1 MSFRLRVFLLVMLV
15 AVTAVGATA
24 WLTLSLASKQIQEA
38 VDASNR
44 DNEVIAVQLG
54 DWAHD
59 RGTWQGVSEFVKELF
74 DTYEVRI
81 RMATIDGQVIVD
93 TDHFEK
99 RASRPTVGPANL
111 VDPRPRLKIPDD
123 RKPSRNAEAAGF
135 SGPVDEKTGPRF
147 TAPAREW
154 VVDTL
159 RDYRFT
165 VHLTA
170 CVWTGMQITVPLVD
184 TDSGIARVQQ
194 IEPEFSACAKQ
205 ADARAGEAAADDLA
219 AVNACPSAESPLLDC
234 LDRVFSDRAAPVG
247 PAPVQLFL
255 GSVDKDAAGLIGTP
269 MVVAAGAVT
278 LLALFGTALVARQ
291 VSRPIRS
298 LTAASRRLTDGDFD
312 ARVTVSGDDELGRLS
327 YSFNRMAEAIQHA
340 EEDQRR
346 LVASVAH
353 ELRTP
358 LSNLRGYL
366 EALQDGVVRPSPEL
380 FGSLY
385 EEVLLQRRILDDLQD
400 LALAEAGSLAYR
412 REPTDLAE
420 LVAVST
426 RAHLAVAEES
436 GVVLTAFANTALP
449 VIVDHDRIRQ
459 VLGNLI
465 TNGVRYTPAG
475 GTLTLYAYSA
485 GGQATVEVT
494 DTGRGI
500 AEADLPHVFKRF
512 WRADAARDRASGGS
526 GLGLT
531 IARQITVDHGG
542 QLRVASRPGVGTT
555 FTLSLPL
562 HISHRHPTD

>member
-15 AVTAVGATA
+15 AVTAIGATA
-24 WLTLSLASKQIQEA
+24 WLTLSLASKQISDA
-38 VDASNR
+38 VATSNR
-44 DNEVIAVQLG
+44 NTDVIAENLG
-54 DWAHD
+54 KFAHD
-59 RGTWQGVSEFVKELF
+59 RGTWSGVDGFVLNLSNNYK
-74 DTYEVRI
+74 VRI
-81 RMATIDGQVIVD
+81 RMATISGEVIVD
-93 TDHFEK
+93 TDHLAGK
-99 RASRPTVGPANL
+99 AARPTVGAASL
-111 VDPRPRLKIPDD
+111 VDPRPKLVIPERVRPPD
-123 RKPSRNAEAAGF
+123 
-135 SGPVDEKTGPRF
+135 GPANTDPALADKLRRGDAQVTSE
-147 TAPAREW
+147 AREW
-154 VVDTL
+154 VRQAVY
-159 RDYRFT
+159 DYRYT

-170 CVWTGMQITVPLVD
+170 CAWTGMGLSIPLVD
-184 TDSGIARVQQ
+184 NENGMARPQTFNTDLDACDAQASTRAAEGDKEDVVAVQTCPWPDQNTFIA
-194 IEPEFSACAKQ
+194 
-205 ADARAGEAAADDLA
+205 
-219 AVNACPSAESPLLDC
+219 C
-234 LDRVFSDRAAPVG
+234 LERVFTERVANTG
-247 PAPVQLFL
+247 PAPLQLFL
-255 GSVDKDAAGLIGTP
+255 GSVDDDAANLIGTP
-269 MVVAAGAVT
+269 MIVAAGAVT
-278 LLALFGTALVARQ
+278 LLALLGTAFIARR

-312 ARVTVSGDDELGRLS
+312 ARVEVDGDDELGRLS

-420 LVAVST
+420 LVGVSA
-426 RAHLAVAEES
+426 RAHFAVAEAA
-436 GVVLTAFANTALP
+436 GVELNAYANAALL
-449 VIVDHDRIRQ
+449 VDVDQDRIRQ
-459 VLGNLI
+459 VLGNLV
-465 TNGVRYTPAG
+465 TNGIRYTPKG
-475 GTLTLYAYSA
+475 GKLTLYSYASA
-485 GGQATVEVT
+485 GYGVVEVT

-500 AEADLPHVFKRF
+500 ADADLPHVFKRF

-531 IARQITVDHGG
+531 IARQITVDHQG
-542 QLRVASRPGVGTT
+542 QLRVTSRLGEGTT

-562 HISHRHPTD
+562 TT

>member
-15 AVTAVGATA
+15 AVTAIGATA
-24 WLTLSLASKQIQEA
+24 WLTLSLASKQISDA
-38 VDASNR
+38 VATSNR
-44 DNEVIAVQLG
+44 NTDVIAENLG
-54 DWAHD
+54 RFAHD
-59 RGTWQGVSEFVKELF
+59 RGTWTGVDAYVAELS
-74 DTYEVRI
+74 TNYKVRI
-81 RMATIDGQVIVD
+81 RMATINGTVIVD
-93 TDHFEK
+93 SDHLEK
-99 RASRPTVGPANL
+99 RAARPTVGAANL
-111 VDPRPRLKIPDD
+111 VDPRPKLQIPQRVRPPEVRASAEPAGYEKEGFRLTAEV
-123 RKPSRNAEAAGF
+123 RN
-135 SGPVDEKTGPRF
+135 
-147 TAPAREW
+147 W
-154 VVDTL
+154 VRQAI
-159 RDYRFT
+159 RDYRYT
-165 VHLTA
+165 VHLTS
-170 CVWTGMQITVPLVD
+170 CVWTGSGSVVPLVD
-184 TDSGIARVQQ
+184 SENGVAAPQEIHDDGLQ
-194 IEPEFSACAKQ
+194 CDKQ
-205 ADARAGEAAADDLA
+205 AAQRAQEAANEDLLA
-219 AVNACPSAESPLLDC
+219 TNGCSWPDNNTLLACLERIFTE
-234 LDRVFSDRAAPVG
+234 RVAGLG
-247 PAPVQLFL
+247 PAPLQLFL
-255 GSVDKDAAGLIGTP
+255 GSVDDDAVNLIGTP
-269 MVVAAGAVT
+269 MIVAAGAVT
-278 LLALFGTALVARQ
+278 VLALLGTAFIARR

-312 ARVTVSGDDELGRLS
+312 ARVDVDGDDELGRLS

-412 REPTDLAE
+412 REPVDLAE
-420 LVAVST
+420 LVGMSA
-426 RAHLAVAEES
+426 RAHFAVAEAE
-436 GVVLTAFANTALP
+436 GVELNAFANTSLP
-449 VIVDHDRIRQ
+449 VIVDQDRIRQ

-465 TNGVRYTPAG
+465 TNGIRYTPKG
-475 GTLTLYAYSA
+475 GKLTLYSYTSN
-485 GGQATVEVT
+485 GQALVEVT

-531 IARQITVDHGG
+531 IARQITVDHRG
-542 QLRVASRPGVGTT
+542 QLRVASRLGEGTT

-562 HISHRHPTD
+562 TT

>member
-15 AVTAVGATA
+15 AVTAIGATA
-24 WLTLSLASKQIQEA
+24 WLTLSLASKRVSDA
-38 VDASNR
+38 VAASKR
-44 DNEVIAVQLG
+44 DTAVITRTLG
-54 DWAHD
+54 DFAHD
-59 RGTWQGVSEFVKELF
+59 RGTWQGVDGRVRELS
-74 DTYEVRI
+74 DEYRVRI
-81 RMATIDGQVIVD
+81 RMATINGNVIVD
-93 TDHFEK
+93 SDHLAQ
-99 RASRPTVGPANL
+99 RAARPTLGTANL
-111 VDPRPRLKIPDD
+111 VDPRPKLKIPERVFPADPANEKVVFE
-123 RKPSRNAEAAGF
+123 RARFARNWVQEA
-135 SGPVDEKTGPRF
+135 
-147 TAPAREW
+147 
-154 VVDTL
+154 L
-159 RDYRFT
+159 RDYRYT
-165 VHLTA
+165 VHLTT
-170 CVWTGMQITVPLVD
+170 CVWNGYKQVLPL
-184 TDSGIARVQQ
+184 
-194 IEPEFSACAKQ
+194 IEGENGVATANAVSRDFIDCDKQ
-205 ADARAGEAAADDLA
+205 AAVRADEGVASDAAGLETCPITDERFRACLEGE
-219 AVNACPSAESPLLDC
+219 
-234 LDRVFSDRAAPVG
+234 FSDRVAQVG
-247 PAPVQLFL
+247 PEPLQLFL
-255 GSVDKDAAGLIGTP
+255 GGIDSEPADLLGTP
-269 MVVAAGAVT
+269 LIIAAGAVT
-278 LLALFGTALVARQ
+278 LLALVGTALIARQ

-312 ARVTVSGDDELGRLS
+312 ARVTVGGNDELGQLS

-420 LVAVST
+420 LVAMSA
-426 RAHLAVAEES
+426 RAHLAVAEEA
-436 GVVLTAFANTALP
+436 GVALTAYANNSLP
-449 VIVDHDRIRQ
+449 VLVDQDRIRQ

-475 GTLTLYAYSA
+475 GTLTLYAYASA
-485 GGQATVEVT
+485 GQAVVEVT

-500 AEADLPHVFKRF
+500 AEGDLPHVFKRF

-531 IARQITVDHGG
+531 IARQITVDHQG
-542 QLRVASRPGVGTT
+542 QLRVSSRLGVGTT
-555 FTLSLPL
+555 FTLALPL
-562 HISHRHPTD
+562 NA

>member
-15 AVTAVGATA
+15 AVTAIGATA
-24 WLTLSLASKQIQEA
+24 WLTLSLASKQIRDA
-38 VDASNR
+38 VAASSR
-44 DNEVIAVQLG
+44 DNEVIADQL
-54 DWAHD
+54 DNWAQD
-59 RGTWQGVSEFVKELF
+59 RGTWQGVSDYVKELF
-74 DTYEVRI
+74 DNYGVRI

-93 TDHFEK
+93 TDHFDK
-99 RASRPTVGPANL
+99 RKSRPTVGPVNL
-111 VDPRPRLKIPDD
+111 VDPRPRLRIPDD
-123 RKPSRNAEAAGF
+123 LLPSRVARSTDSFRVADPKE
-135 SGPVDEKTGPRF
+135 SSRSS
-147 TAPAREW
+147 APARAW
-154 VVDTL
+154 VIEAL

-170 CVWTGMQITVPLVD
+170 CVWTGQGLTVPLVEA
-184 TDSGIARVQQ
+184 DSGIARPQQ
-194 IEPEFSACAKQ
+194 IKPEFTSCSKQ
-205 ADARAGEAAADDLA
+205 ADILTSGPAKDDDA
-219 AVNACPSAESPLLDC
+219 AVNACPTNNDAALLEC
-234 LDRVFSDRAAPVG
+234 LDKVFNDQVATVG
-247 PAPVQLFL
+247 PAPMQLFL
-255 GSVDKDAAGLIGTP
+255 GSVDDDAVGLIGTP
-269 MVVAAGAVT
+269 MIVAAGAVT
-278 LLALFGTALVARQ
+278 LLALLGTALIARQ

-312 ARVTVSGDDELGRLS
+312 ARVTVGGNDELGQLS

-380 FGSLY
+380 FSSLY

-420 LVAVST
+420 LVAMSA
-426 RAHLAVAEES
+426 RAHLAVAEEA
-436 GVVLTAFANTALP
+436 GVALTAYAKDTLP
-449 VIVDHDRIRQ
+449 VIVDQDRIRQ

-465 TNGVRYTPAG
+465 TNGVRYTTAG
-475 GTLTLYAYSA
+475 GTLTLFAYAS
-485 GGQATVEVT
+485 GGQALVEVT

-512 WRADAARDRASGGS
+512 WRADAARDRATGGS

-531 IARQITVDHGG
+531 IARQITVDHQG
-542 QLRVASRPGVGTT
+542 QLRVASQLSVGTT
-555 FTLSLPL
+555 FTLSLPMN
-562 HISHRHPTD
+562 T

>member
-1 MSFRLRVFLLVMLV
+1 VSFRLRVFLLVMLV
-15 AVTAVGATA
+15 AVTAIGATA
-24 WLTLSLASKQIQEA
+24 WLTLSLASKRISDA
-38 VDASNR
+38 VAASKR
-44 DNEVIAVQLG
+44 DTAVITRTLG
-54 DWAHD
+54 DFAHD
-59 RGTWQGVSEFVKELF
+59 RGTWQGVDGQVKELSEE
-74 DTYEVRI
+74 YRVRI
-81 RMATIDGQVIVD
+81 RMARINGDVIVD
-93 TDHFEK
+93 SDHLAQ
-99 RASRPTVGPANL
+99 RAARPTLGTANL
-111 VDPRPRLKIPDD
+111 VDPRPKLKVPERVLPVRVDD
-123 RKPSRNAEAAGF
+123 EPKLVFEYLR
-135 SGPVDEKTGPRF
+135 
-147 TAPAREW
+147 TARDW
-154 VVDTL
+154 VVQAM
-159 RDYRFT
+159 RDYRYT

-170 CVWTGMQITVPLVD
+170 CVWTGFRQVVPL
-184 TDSGIARVQQ
+184 TDAEDGIARPTSIPVD
-194 IEPEFSACAKQ
+194 FTGCDTQ
-205 ADARAGEAAADDLA
+205 AEARAAEGVAADTEA
-219 AVNACPSAESPLLDC
+219 INACPVRDGGEFRTC
-234 LDRVFSDRAAPVG
+234 LETEFSTRVAQVG
-247 PAPVQLFL
+247 PEPLQLFL
-255 GSVDKDAAGLIGTP
+255 GSIDDEPADLLGTP
-269 MVVAAGAVT
+269 LIIAAGAVT
-278 LLALFGTALVARQ
+278 LLALVGTALIARQ

-312 ARVTVSGDDELGRLS
+312 ARVTVGGNDELGQLS

-420 LVAVST
+420 LVAMSA
-426 RAHLAVAEES
+426 RAHLAVAEEA
-436 GVVLTAFANTALP
+436 GVALTAYATTALP
-449 VIVDHDRIRQ
+449 VLVDQDRIRQ

-465 TNGVRYTPAG
+465 TNGVRYTPSG
-475 GTLTLYAYSA
+475 GTLTLYAYASA
-485 GGQATVEVT
+485 GQAVVEVT

-531 IARQITVDHGG
+531 IARQITVDHRG
-542 QLRVASRPGVGTT
+542 QLRVASRLGVGTT
-555 FTLSLPL
+555 FTLTLPL
-562 HISHRHPTD
+562 NA

>member
-15 AVTAVGATA
+15 AVTAIGATA
-24 WLTLSLASKQIQEA
+24 WLTLSLASKQIRDAVEA
-38 VDASNR
+38 GNR
-44 DNEVIAVQLG
+44 DDEAIATQLG
-54 DWAHD
+54 EWAHD
-59 RGTWQGVSEFVKELF
+59 RGTWQGVSGFVEDL
-74 DTYEVRI
+74 YGNYGVRI
-81 RMATIDGQVIVD
+81 RMEALDGKVIVD
-93 TDHFEK
+93 TDHFQN
-99 RASRPTVGPANL
+99 RASRPTVGPSTL
-111 VDPRPRLKIPDD
+111 VDPRPKLTIPDD
-123 RKPSRNAEAAGF
+123 RKPSRIYASLGPAGPDGAQPGG
-135 SGPVDEKTGPRF
+135 SRF
-147 TAPAREW
+147 TADAREW
-154 VVDTL
+154 VVEAI

-170 CVWTGMQITVPLVD
+170 CVWTGHGDTVPLVD
-184 TDSGIARVQQ
+184 TDSGVARPQQ
-194 IEPEFSACAKQ
+194 IGSEFAACTKQ
-205 ADARAGEAAADDLA
+205 ADQRAFEAARDDI
-219 AVNACPSAESPLLDC
+219 AVVDACPDEEDPLIAC
-234 LDRVFSDRAAPVG
+234 LGQIFSDRVAQIG

-255 GSVDKDAAGLIGTP
+255 GSVDNDAVGLIGTP
-269 MVVAAGAVT
+269 MIVAAGAVT
-278 LLALFGTALVARQ
+278 LLALFGTAMIARQ

-312 ARVTVSGDDELGRLS
+312 ARVDVDGNDELGQLS

-400 LALAEAGSLAYR
+400 LALAEAGSLTYR

-420 LVAVST
+420 LVAMSA
-426 RAHLAVAEES
+426 RAHLAVAEEA
-436 GVVLTAFANTALP
+436 GVVLTAYATTALP
-449 VIVDHDRIRQ
+449 VIVDQDRIRQ

-465 TNGVRYTPAG
+465 TNGLRYTPAG
-475 GTLTLYAYSA
+475 GALTLYAYPA
-485 GGQATVEVT
+485 GGQALVEVT

-512 WRADAARDRASGGS
+512 WRADAARDRESGGS

-531 IARQITVDHGG
+531 IARQITVDHQG
-542 QLRVASRPGVGTT
+542 QLRVASQLSVGTT
-555 FTLSLPL
+555 FTLSLPM
-562 HISHRHPTD
+562 ST